1 MMLITTTAACVLA
14 IYPVVKCAM
23 RRRLLIDEDGVALIV
38 VALIAVGD
46 DGFAANR
53 ASTNAVTIVEN
64 SDVPRKSLLA
74 PWRLLWVG
82 LGMDGCKSKTAAISL
97 TQVSKFPWA
106 TGRIPDL
113 TNGVRSAQL
122 HPTGRCE
129 MQGSASGSL

>member
-53 ASTNAVTIVEN
+53 ASTNAVTIVED
-64 SDVPRKSLLA
+64 SDVQRKSPLA

-82 LGMDGCKSKTAAISL
+82 LGMDR
-97 TQVSKFPWA
+97 QVEDGGHINDSSIKVPV
-106 TGRIPDL
+106 GYRPY
-113 TNGVRSAQL
+113 
-122 HPTGRCE
+122 P
-129 MQGSASGSL
+129 